1 MWVHIICTIYLL
13 GLVEPISCHVRVISI
28 GFGKLADVHVAY
40 ENQKSLL
47 IIYFIYILF
56 GATIITKIEQP
67 VEEERCRKGLYQVQI
82 QIRDL
87 QQEEAFLMWSV
98 NFRRWNKVFSK
109 RSCKTKDRRFR
120 KIIFFRIRIE
130 SQARVYASFL
140 LYVGDQR
147 SSGTDDIGPMPGT
160 RPLPERLLGIR
171 SHRSR
176 LVKSWCWRLKPLT
189 TFQFCHQHLCS
200 ALNTLK

>member
-1 MWVHIICTIYLL
+1 MSHMKT
-13 GLVEPISCHVRVISI
+13 
-28 GFGKLADVHVAY
+28 K
-40 ENQKSLL
+40 KSLL

-67 VEEERCRKGLYQVQI
+67 VEEERCRKGLYQLQI

-109 RSCKTKDRRFR
+109 RNCKTKDGRFR

-147 SSGTDDIGPMPGT
+147 WSDVGYAPAPG
-160 RPLPERLLGIR
+160 LA
-171 SHRSR
+171 
-176 LVKSWCWRLKPLT
+176 SWFPFPSISTYEIVMLATKTVNNNLSPT
-189 TFQFCHQHLCS
+189 S
-200 ALNTLK
+200 M

>member
-1 MWVHIICTIYLL
+1 M
-13 GLVEPISCHVRVISI
+13 EPISCHVRVISI

-67 VEEERCRKGLYQVQI
+67 VEEERCRKGLYQLQI

-98 NFRRWNKVFSK
+98 NFRR
-109 RSCKTKDRRFR
+109 
-120 KIIFFRIRIE
+120 
-130 SQARVYASFL
+130 
-140 LYVGDQR
+140 
-147 SSGTDDIGPMPGT
+147 
-160 RPLPERLLGIR
+160 
-171 SHRSR
+171 
-176 LVKSWCWRLKPLT
+176 
-189 TFQFCHQHLCS
+189 
-200 ALNTLK
+200 